1 MSIKPGMYAVK
12 VQKFKE
18 VEKKRREVNVPYATT
33 TGIGNG

>member
-1 MSIKPGMYAVK
+1 MYAVK

-33 TGIGNG
+33 TTGIGNG